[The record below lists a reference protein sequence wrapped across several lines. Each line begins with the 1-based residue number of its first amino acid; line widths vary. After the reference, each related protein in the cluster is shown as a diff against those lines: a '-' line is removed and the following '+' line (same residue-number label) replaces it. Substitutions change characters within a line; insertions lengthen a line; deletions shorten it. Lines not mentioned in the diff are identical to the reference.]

1 MATGPVREDVAGLIA
16 RRQYAKAIDILRA
29 QLKTSGADPRLLMQL
44 ADALEMAAK
53 PREAVVV
60 LMQLADE
67 YAREGFA
74 AKAISVLKRIQKI
87 EPYRRDIEGRL
98 AELIETK
105 QRQATVSMPSAQPGG
120 FEIGMEEI
128 GFEPPPDGPV
138 AVPVREPPRDGGPE
152 LGMEIGFAPPSR
164 GPIALPVRE
173 PEAPPARPPA
183 PPPPVSLD
191 LGLPEA
197 PDALRFDSAPL
208 DLGFGDVPA
217 PTPSAPP
224 APSPSAPR
232 TRPSAPPPLPA
243 MPSPVEDRDLFTE
256 ADLEPIA
263 TEAPADLDLPTL
275 EAEPLVEAEPVSES
289 PDGAFADELM
299 SIFDEIFP
307 GAEAAPSAA
316 PAAASSGTQIVV
328 SPLFAD
334 FAVDEMVAVIQGLRL
349 LTFDRGKVILREG
362 DRGDSLYMLT
372 SGSVR
377 AFVKKDGRQAP
388 LADIDEG
395 AFFGEMSILTGK
407 PRTAT
412 IVALDRCELLELDRT
427 TLNEITKAHPHVWD
441 VLKEFAARRVGK
453 RT

>member
-1 MATGPVREDVAGLIA
+1 MAIGATKEDVAGLIA

-29 QLKTSGADPRLLMQL
+29 QLKTSGADPRLLLQL

-60 LMQLADE
+60 LTQAADE

-105 QRQATVSMPSAQPGG
+105 QRQATVSMPSASPGG
-120 FEIGMEEI
+120 FEIGIEEL
-128 GFEPPPDGPV
+128 GFEPPPDGPL
-138 AVPVREPPRDGGPE
+138 AVPASEPPRGPE
-152 LGMEIGFAPPSR
+152 LGMEIGFAPPSS
-164 GPIALPVRE
+164 GPIAVPVRE
-173 PEAPPARPPA
+173 PE
-183 PPPPVSLD
+183 PPPTRPSAPKTVSVPPTPVSLD

-208 DLGFGDVPA
+208 DFGFADVPA
-217 PTPSAPP
+217 QPPSAPP
-224 APSPSAPR
+224 P
-232 TRPSAPPPLPA
+232 RPSAPPPPPV

-263 TEAPADLDLPTL
+263 AEPPADLDLPTL
-275 EAEPLVEAEPVSES
+275 EAEPLVEAEPVSDN

-307 GAEAAPSAA
+307 GAEGA
-316 PAAASSGTQIVV
+316 PAAAPTASSSGTQIVV

-349 LTFDRGKVILREG
+349 LTLDRGKVILREG

-377 AFVKKDGRQAP
+377 AFVRKDGRQAP

-412 IVALDRCELLELDRT
+412 IVALERCELLELDRA

-441 VLKEFAARRVGK
+441 VLKEFAARRAGK
-453 RT
+453 RS

>member
-1 MATGPVREDVAGLIA
+1 MAIAAAKEDVSGLIA
-16 RRQYAKAIDILRA
+16 RRQYGKAIDILRA
-29 QLKTSGADPRLLMQL
+29 QLKKSGADPRLLLQL
-44 ADALEMAAK
+44 ADALEMAGK

-60 LMQLADE
+60 LTQLADE

-105 QRQATVSMPSAQPGG
+105 QRQATASMPSVPSGG
-120 FEIGMEEI
+120 LEIGIEEI
-128 GFEPPPDGPV
+128 GFEPPPGGPLAV
-138 AVPVREPPRDGGPE
+138 PASEPPLAAEPALGIEIGFAPPASGPIAVPVREPEPQ
-152 LGMEIGFAPPSR
+152 
-164 GPIALPVRE
+164 PVRS
-173 PEAPPARPPA
+173 PA
-183 PPPPVSLD
+183 PPPVSLD

-208 DLGFGDVPA
+208 DLGFGDVPG
-217 PTPSAPP
+217 PPPSVPP
-224 APSPSAPR
+224 ARTSVPSPPPR
-232 TRPSAPPPLPA
+232 

-256 ADLEPIA
+256 ADLQPISA
-263 TEAPADLDLPTL
+263 DEAPPDLDLVTL
-275 EAEPLVEAEPVSES
+275 EAEPVVEAEPTPES

-307 GAEAAPSAA
+307 GTEGTPAAPVA
-316 PAAASSGTQIVV
+316 PATAGTQIVV

-388 LADIDEG
+388 VADIEEG

-412 IVALDRCELLELDRT
+412 IVALERCELLELDRV
-427 TLNEITKAHPHVWD
+427 TLNEITKTHSHVWD
-441 VLKEFAARRVGK
+441 VLREFAARRVGK
-453 RT
+453 RS